1 MEKILLFL
9 ILASLLLIIIKQFK
23 MSTQLDTLT
32 QDVANDTVAE
42 QSAITLLNNLS
53 TQLKAAIASQPT
65 DDGAALAALSTTLE
79 TNQAA
84 LAAAITANTPAA
96 TTAQ

>member
-1 MEKILLFL
+1 MFL

-32 QDVANDTVAE
+32 QDVASDTAVE

-53 TQLKAAIASQPT
+53 AQLKAAIASQPT